1 MRDISEAYTILRRYS
16 VELCAFVLV
25 ARHGQLSSAAAALNL
40 SQPGLSQRIKNLE
53 LSLGVTLFKRV
64 HRGVELTR
72 DGADLLAR
80 VEPPMNQLA
89 SGFADFQRRKA
100 NPSLLVSVDYAF
112 AAFWLL
118 PRIPKLRTLF
128 HPLDISVLTSQDPT
142 EANSRDADLIVRMDR
157 PDSGRPLSVKL
168 MDETVSAVCSP
179 QFLERH
185 RDLHHPEDLLQVP
198 LLTLK
203 TPANA
208 NWFNWREWLATFGV
222 SGEGTAEMTSL
233 DTYDLV
239 IQAARDGIGVALGWH
254 GLIDDLIADGR
265 LVKAVPHV
273 ATSRRGYFLS
283 VLSENGE
290 KFSAQMQALV
300 SSTHEM
306 T

>member
-1 MRDISEAYTILRRYS
+1 M
-16 VELCAFVLV
+16 LV

-89 SGFADFQRRKA
+89 AGFADFQRRKA

-118 PRIPKLRTLF
+118 PRIPKLRALF
-128 HPLDISVLTSQDPT
+128 HPLDISVLTSKDPT

-157 PDSGRPLSVKL
+157 PDSGRLSVKL

-179 QFLERH
+179 DFVERH
-185 RDLHHPEDLLQVP
+185 PDLTHPEDLLRVP

-203 TPANA
+203 TPPNA
-208 NWFNWREWLATFGV
+208 NWFSWQEWLGCFGV
-222 SGEGTAEMTSL
+222 SGQETAEMTSL
-233 DTYDLV
+233 ETYDLV
-239 IQAARDGIGVALGWH
+239 IQAARDGMGVALGWH
-254 GLIDDLIADGR
+254 GLIDGLVEEGR
-265 LVKAVPHV
+265 LVKAVPHI

-290 KFSAQMQALV
+290 KFSEQMQALV
-300 SSTHEM
+300 AAT
-306 T
+306 